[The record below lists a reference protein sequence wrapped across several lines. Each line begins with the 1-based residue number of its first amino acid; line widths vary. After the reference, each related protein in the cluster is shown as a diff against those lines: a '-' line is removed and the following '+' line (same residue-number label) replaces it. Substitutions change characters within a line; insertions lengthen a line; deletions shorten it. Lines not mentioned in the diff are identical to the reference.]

1 MRRSRFWEQEP
12 EYKKKQVIA
21 EENRDRAKH
30 HEENGRNIIAVAAAI
45 DHVAAQQQAYRD
57 QRAGH
62 ETHRGGRERITIAVI
77 GVTAL
82 LALATIIVTH
92 VDTMRVI
99 KATRTAANEQHND
112 TVVALAKTDA
122 AIAESRRLADAA
134 NKSANLAEAAS
145 RAWVAPIRFEFA
157 HPNDATD
164 PLKVHVVIQNVG
176 REPAR
181 ELTHKLG
188 TAFIESPSLPVAQWG
203 DLPEWASNAS
213 LEPRELCKSVESST
227 NYSVLYPS
235 TIYTL
240 TLDIPITSNPLPVQE
255 IEAKQ
260 TVYFVGGCFSYIS
273 LGRRRYTTFCA
284 MLDPAGHGDKFT
296 EWTFSVCP
304 KGNDDYTEG
313 ESP

>member
-1 MRRSRFWEQEP
+1 MRRSRLWQAEP
-12 EYKKKQVIA
+12 EYKKKRVIA
-21 EENRDRAKH
+21 AENRDRAQH
-30 HEENGRNIIAVAAAI
+30 HEDNKRNIIAVAAAI
-45 DHVAAQQQAYRD
+45 DHVATEQQAYLNQLERHD
-57 QRAGH
+57 
-62 ETHRGGRERITIAVI
+62 TLRGSRERITIAVI
-77 GVTAL
+77 AATAVVAL
-82 LALATIIVTH
+82 LTMIVTH

-99 KATRTAANEQHND
+99 KATRTAATEQHND
-112 TVVALAKTDA
+112 TVVALGKTDA

-164 PLKVHVVIQNVG
+164 PLKVRVVIQNVG

-181 ELTHKLG
+181 ALTHKLG

-203 DLPEWASNAS
+203 ELPEWMSNAS
-213 LEPRELCKSVESST
+213 LEPHELCKSIESAT

-235 TIYTL
+235 NIYTL
-240 TLDIPITSNPLPVQE
+240 TLDIPITSTPLPVEE

-260 TVYFVGGCFSYIS
+260 TVYFVGGCFSYVS

-284 MLDPAGHGDKFT
+284 LLNPAGHGDKFT
-296 EWTFSVCP
+296 EWAFSACP
-304 KGNDDYTEG
+304 KGNNDYTEG